1 MEECQGVNLV
11 YSEGHLSGGH
21 FSEGH
26 LSEGDIWKDANL
38 LTKDIKAESPCF
50 ID

>member
-11 YSEGHLSGGH
+11 YSEGHLSEGH

-26 LSEGDIWKDANL
+26 LSEGGGAFEKMPI
-38 LTKDIKAESPCF
+38 C
-50 ID
+50 